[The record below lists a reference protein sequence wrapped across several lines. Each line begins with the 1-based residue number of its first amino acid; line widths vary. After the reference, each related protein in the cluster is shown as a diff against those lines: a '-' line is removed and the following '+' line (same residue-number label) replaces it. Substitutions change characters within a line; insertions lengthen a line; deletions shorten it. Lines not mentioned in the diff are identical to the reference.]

1 MAFLSHFLYAF
12 KCAVNDRFQVM
23 HEMAELLIKVLK
35 MDLDLK
41 LHLSCT

>member
-35 MDLDLK
+35 MDLPMMLPM
-41 LHLSCT
+41 SCP

>member
-12 KCAVNDRFQVM
+12 KYAVNDRFQVM
-23 HEMAELLIKVLK
+23 HEMTEVLIKVLK